1 MRIFTRFLSVW
12 IASISIIFADFPRPW
27 QIDFQDAASPV
38 MEKIASLHQL
48 LLIIIISIAV
58 FVGLLLIYVIYRFN
72 EKKNKV
78 PSKTSH
84 NTLLEIFWTAI
95 PVAILGVIAVPSFKL
110 LYYMDKTHNP
120 EMTLKVTGHQWYW
133 EYEYPDHG
141 INFDSYMLTKD
152 KLQAGQ
158 IRQLDV
164 DREIVLPVNTNVR
177 ILVTSADVLHSWAV
191 PSFGIKQDTV
201 PGRLR
206 ETWVR
211 INKEGKYYG
220 QCSELCGQGHG
231 FMPIAVKAISKDDF
245 ARWLADEK
253 ASKEK
258 PSPQAEVKP
267 AGAKSTQGAS
277 NNAADTRKSAEAKPA
292 VVQSVQERKSPP
304 TVESVSKKS

>member
-1 MRIFTRFLSVW
+1 MRSLARFLSIFIW
-12 IASISIIFADFPRPW
+12 GISMVGADYPRPW
-27 QIDFQDAASPV
+27 QMHFQEAASPV
-38 MEKIASLHQL
+38 MEKIVSLHNL
-48 LLIIIISIAV
+48 LLTIIISIAV

-110 LYYMDKTHNP
+110 LYFMDKTHNP
-120 EMTLKVTGHQWYW
+120 EMTLKITGHQWYW

-141 INFDSYMLTKD
+141 INFDSYMVTKD
-152 KLQAGQ
+152 KLQPGQ

-245 ARWLADEK
+245 ARWLSDEK
-253 ASKEK
+253 ATNTKTAPKAEMKPVAAQGSDVTKAPESKDPK
-258 PSPQAEVKP
+258 GDV
-267 AGAKSTQGAS
+267 
-277 NNAADTRKSAEAKPA
+277 KPA
-292 VVQSVQERKSPP
+292 VVQESQGSQPAASV
-304 TVESVSKKS
+304 VKKS